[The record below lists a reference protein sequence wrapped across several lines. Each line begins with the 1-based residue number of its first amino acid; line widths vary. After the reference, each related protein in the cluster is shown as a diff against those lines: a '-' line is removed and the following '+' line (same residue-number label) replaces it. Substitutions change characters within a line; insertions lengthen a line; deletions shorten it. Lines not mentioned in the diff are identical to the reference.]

1 MHGGL
6 CTLDPAGRLAAELL
20 PFARAIA
27 ARTGDP
33 GLQRLQPARWS
44 RYWQGQL
51 YEQLGSGAPPAWQ
64 QDQEESGMAAASA
77 AAAAAGPGGVPPP
90 AEDAIEESE
99 DEDDW

>member
-6 CTLDPAGRLAAELL
+6 RTLEPAGRLAAELL

-33 GLQRLQPARWS
+33 RLQHLQPARWS
-44 RYWQGQL
+44 RYWGGQL
-51 YEQLGSGAPPAWQ
+51 YEQQGGAAPPAWQ
-64 QDQEESGMAAASA
+64 QEQEEDGAAA
-77 AAAAAGPGGVPPP
+77 AAAAAGWPGAAAAAP

-99 DEDDW
+99 DDDDW